1 MQQTASML
9 SKPANSEALYHQIG
23 LLLADV
29 PNLTD
34 FDENWRLADS
44 TIQWLSKATALVRKA
59 APLGTLYAAIIET
72 AVQNL
77 VATYDPESK
86 AKEIVLVLNQ
96 VLAILDL
103 ELPPSTKGAFVSAGQ
118 AFDAFSAV
126 ARILEDARRK
136 VLIVDPYMDAS
147 VVLDFGG
154 LVSEG
159 VHLCLLGDEAASKPS
174 LKPAADRWIAQYG
187 AARPLSVRLAPQ
199 RSLHD
204 RLIIVDDATAWILT
218 QSLKDFAKRA
228 HATVQRADHELTQMK
243 VAAFSTL
250 WDTGTVLTTNA

>member
-1 MQQTASML
+1 ML
-9 SKPANSEALYHQIG
+9 SKAANSEALYHQIG
-23 LLLADV
+23 LLLADA

-34 FDENWRLADS
+34 FDENWHLPPS
-44 TIQWLSKATALVRKA
+44 TIQWLAKATALVRKA
-59 APLGTLYAAIIET
+59 APLGTIYTARIET

-77 VATYDPESK
+77 VATYDTEGRS
-86 AKEIVLVLNQ
+86 KEIILVLNQ
-96 VLAILDL
+96 VLAALEL
-103 ELPPSTKGAFVSAGQ
+103 ELPPSAKGAFVSAGQ
-118 AFDAFSAV
+118 TFDAFSAV
-126 ARILEDARRK
+126 AKILGDARSK

-154 LVSEG
+154 LVGEG
-159 VHLCLLGDEAASKPS
+159 VHLCLLGDEAASKPA

-187 AARPLSVRLAPQ
+187 SERPLSVRLAPP

-228 HATVQRADHELTQMK
+228 HATVQRADDELTQMK
-243 VAAFSTL
+243 VAAFSAL
-250 WDTGTVLTTNA
+250 WDTGKVLSPTA